1 VSLTLIPES
10 EFLDIKV
17 ENTLTL
23 EKYSQLIDPNFISQ
37 RENLNCFADPI
48 SIFEYLVSAFDKV
61 VVEDGAMKFLY
72 VWGTVKKREREIAIE
87 LVKEEMDRL

>member
-1 VSLTLIPES
+1 VTLTLIPES
-10 EFLDIKV
+10 EFLVIKA

-23 EKYSQLIDPNFISQ
+23 ERYSQLIDHNFISQ

-61 VVEDGAMKFLY
+61 VVEDGAIKFLY
-72 VWGTVKKREREIAIE
+72 VCGTAKKREREIVIE